1 MNSESGET
9 VGPEVSWVG
18 PRHEGWEAQQSCL
31 GLMRWQQGAT
41 GNQEGPEATA
51 TPGEDDSAVLERRS
65 GGHGLEM
72 AGARQVPG
80 GGVYPRESSPLG
92 LRGGMGRGMRCGVF
106 RLWWRMT
113 LRDKGQGRAYSIAD
127 CFETPSKVTSHLCS
141 LLSKVF
147 LWPVGLGPN
156 PSS

>member
-1 MNSESGET
+1 MNLNSESGET

-72 AGARQVPG
+72 ANGGPG
-80 GGVYPRESSPLG
+80 RCLGEGSIQGSLVLLDSGVGWAGG
-92 LRGGMGRGMRCGVF
+92 
-106 RLWWRMT
+106 
-113 LRDKGQGRAYSIAD
+113 
-127 CFETPSKVTSHLCS
+127 
-141 LLSKVF
+141 
-147 LWPVGLGPN
+147 
-156 PSS
+156 